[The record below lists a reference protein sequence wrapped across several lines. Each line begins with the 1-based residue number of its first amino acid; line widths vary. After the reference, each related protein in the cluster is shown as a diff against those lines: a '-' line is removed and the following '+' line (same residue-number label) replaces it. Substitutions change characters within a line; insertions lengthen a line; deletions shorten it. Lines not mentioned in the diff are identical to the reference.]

1 MRLRRSSMTT
11 MLVLLVLLVF
21 SIVTTLVLQPK
32 IREARLEA
40 AALAEQNAAL
50 AAENEGVREDI
61 RALGSDDSAVEI
73 ARDRLSY
80 CFEDETVYID
90 KDQ

>member
-50 AAENEGVREDI
+50 VAENEGVREDI

-73 ARDRLSY
+73 ARDRLNY